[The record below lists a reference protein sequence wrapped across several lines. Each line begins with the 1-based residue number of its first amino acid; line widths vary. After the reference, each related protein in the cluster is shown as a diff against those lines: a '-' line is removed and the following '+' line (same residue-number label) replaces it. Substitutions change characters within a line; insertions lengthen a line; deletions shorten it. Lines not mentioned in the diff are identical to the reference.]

1 LAKKKKEDF
10 LASEIEKE
18 INEIEVSE
26 DVSEEAVAEKEPE
39 QNSDSDSNKSDSNKK
54 EKFSSIKKILHSRK
68 FARGWLFGAVIAVFL
83 ACVIAVNIIASVLE
97 DKFPALSI
105 DITSSDMYQ
114 LQEDTEKLC
123 SSVEK
128 DITIYLLME
137 EDTFTGY
144 DSAYVSNG
152 IAYFTQANQFFKEIA
167 AQSSHI
173 TFKYKDIS
181 SDPSFATNYSNLNLN
196 TTGQNI
202 ICILDAGDDNYKG
215 LELDDLFTTEYDEDS
230 GYTTISESKVE
241 QAICT
246 AIISLT
252 QKKASK
258 AYFVSS
264 SGIPSESD
272 SSTGETTYSALKTLL
287 KNQAYDTGEID
298 LDSKEEVPDDCD
310 ILFFVGP
317 SKDISEK
324 ALEKLN
330 NYLDTA
336 ETESKTFVYIP
347 SPYTYDDGTPN
358 MDSFLEE
365 NGMKLEE
372 SWVYEESDSYLTS
385 LYPDEHRLSTY
396 DYDDEDFTSGI
407 DSTSKVLMGNTKPI
421 TFTDSSTA
429 SSLLNTSEKADILPL
444 TAESVDD
451 VQEGTGEAMCGAA
464 INRSEVETGIYK
476 NVVVIGSYYAI
487 SDSVLTGM
495 AQYNNANY
503 FANMFNVLT
512 ENEGETVTITSAT
525 ASDTSL
531 GLESASQVTAPA
543 IIFLGIVPIGV
554 LAIGIIIWA
563 IRRKK

>member
-1 LAKKKKEDF
+1 MAKKNKEDF

-18 INEIEVSE
+18 INEID
-26 DVSEEAVAEKEPE
+26 DVTETSEENAPEKEAE
-39 QNSDSDSNKSDSNKK
+39 VKK
-54 EKFSSIKKILHSRK
+54 EKKIKFTSIKKILHSRK
-68 FARGWLFGAVIAVFL
+68 FARGWLFAAVIAIFL
-83 ACVIAVNIIASVLE
+83 ACVIAINIIASVLE

-123 SSVEK
+123 SSVDK
-128 DITIYLLME
+128 DITIYLLID
-137 EDTFTGY
+137 EDTFISY
-144 DSAYVSNG
+144 DSSYYSSGV
-152 IAYFTQANQFFKEIA
+152 AYFTQANQFFKEIA

-181 SDPSFATNYSNLNLN
+181 SDPSFATNYSDLKLN

-202 ICILDAGDDNYKG
+202 ICILDAGDGNYKG
-215 LELDDLFTTEYDEDS
+215 LEMDDLFTTEYDEDS

-241 QAICT
+241 QAVCT

-258 AYFVSS
+258 AYFVTS

-298 LDSKEEVPDDCD
+298 LDSKEDVPDDCD
-310 ILFFVGP
+310 ILLFIGP

-324 ALEKLN
+324 ALEKIN

-336 ETESKTFVYIP
+336 ESESKTFVYVP
-347 SPYTYDDGTPN
+347 SPYAYDDGTPN

-365 NGMKLEE
+365 NGMKIED
-372 SWVYEESDSYLTS
+372 SWIYEESDSYLTS
-385 LYPDEHRLSTY
+385 LYPDEHRVSTY

-407 DSTSKVLMGNTKPI
+407 DTTSKIIMGETKAI
-421 TFTDSSTA
+421 TLSDSSTS
-429 SSLLNTSEKADILPL
+429 SSLLNSSEKADLL
-444 TAESVDD
+444 SVTAESVND
-451 VQEGTGEAMCGAA
+451 VTTGSGEALSGAA
-464 INRSEVETGIYK
+464 INRSEVSTDIYK
-476 NVVVIGSYYAI
+476 NVVVIGSYYSI
-487 SDSVLTGM
+487 SSTALTSLT
-495 AQYNNANY
+495 QYNNASY

-531 GLESASQVTAPA
+531 GLESASQITAPA
-543 IIFLGIVPIGV
+543 VIFLGV
-554 LAIGIIIWA
+554 LPVGILIIGIVIWA